1 MSDQETEALLRQ
13 AKKGDRPA
21 FDRLHRLLEE
31 RVQGFFRRLVGYS
44 AEEDARVQEAFVA
57 LYLNLDKIVSAQ
69 HLLPFLFRVVRQR
82 SYDAWRRKKRH
93 ERLEG
98 EISAFNLALNP
109 GRRPDD
115 QAHWALILSQVRQ
128 EIDRL
133 PENQRQ
139 TLILHFEEG
148 MTYEQV
154 GEALN
159 IDIGT
164 VKSRIFYGRKALRR
178 RLDDE
183 ILKSL
188 ATDQEKD

>member
-1 MSDQETEALLRQ
+1 MTSYSVLAVTPTSQDWIPDYTRSVGAL
-13 AKKGDRPA
+13 
-21 FDRLHRLLEE
+21 
-31 RVQGFFRRLVGYS
+31 V
-44 AEEDARVQEAFVA
+44 ARHGGK
-57 LYLNLDKIVSAQ
+57 YLARTAS
-69 HLLPFLFRVVRQR
+69 
-82 SYDAWRRKKRH
+82 H

-98 EISAFNLALNP
+98 EIGAFNLTLNP
-109 GRRPDD
+109 GRRPDE

-178 RLDDE
+178 RLGDE
-183 ILKSL
+183 LLNSL
-188 ATDQEKD
+188 ATGQEKD